1 MRSRKFVKT
10 RIVAE
15 TTPLHN
21 FTIPPRLSN
30 LGFWAPAGPTSH
42 MGAFK
47 LDFQDTETAFADKSN
62 SELKEK
68 YRLFKALN
76 SPVLNSLGT
85 KAATWALSLGL
96 PVKGLIKSTIYEQF
110 CGGETI
116 EESQSTVAR
125 LGDYGIGSILD
136 YSVEGKSSEEAFDY
150 TKNEILRNI
159 ERAKDD
165 PKIPF
170 SVFKMSGIAPL
181 GTLEKLS
188 NKKRLDAKGQAK
200 CERIHS
206 RVSEICEFAH
216 SVGQPVFIDAEETW
230 IQDAIDRLAA
240 EMMEKYNRESVI
252 VYNTVQMYRKDRLEF
267 LKESRRRA
275 HEEGYFYGVKIVRG
289 AYMEKERKRAAEMGY
304 ESPIHETKEDTDR
317 DYDAAVEYCMKH
329 IDEVSFINATHNE
342 KSTQNMVG
350 IMYERRV
357 LPNHPH
363 AHFAQ
368 LYGMSDNLSYVL
380 AKNGYNVTKYV
391 PYGPVED
398 SVPYLVR
405 RAEENTAIAGQMSR
419 ELDLIKKELKRRG
432 VL

>member
-1 MRSRKFVKT
+1 MRSPKFAKT
-10 RIVAE
+10 KILAE
-15 TTPLHN
+15 STTLHN
-21 FTIPPRLSN
+21 FTIPSGLSN
-30 LGFWAPAGPTSH
+30 LGFWAPAGPNSH

-62 SELKEK
+62 SELNEK

-76 SPVLNSLGT
+76 SPLLNSLGT
-85 KAATWALSLGL
+85 KAATFALSWGL

-116 EESQSTVAR
+116 EESQDTVTR
-125 LGDYGIGSILD
+125 LGRYGIGSILD
-136 YSVEGKSSEEAFDY
+136 YSVEGKSSEDDFDY
-150 TKNEILRNI
+150 TKNEILRTI

-165 PKIPF
+165 PDIPF

-181 GTLEKLS
+181 GTLEKMS
-188 NKKRLDAKGQAK
+188 SKKRLDAKGQAK

-206 RVSEICEFAH
+206 RVNEICEFAH
-216 SVGQPVFIDAEETW
+216 SVGQPIFIDAEETW
-230 IQDAIDRLAA
+230 IQDAIDRLAT

-267 LKESRRRA
+267 LKASRRRA

-289 AYMEKERKRAAEMGY
+289 AYMEKERERAAEMGY

-317 DYDAAVEYCMKH
+317 HYDAAVEYCLKH
-329 IDEVSFINATHNE
+329 IDEVSFINGTHNE
-342 KSTQNMVG
+342 ESTQNMVG
-350 IMYERRV
+350 LMYERRI

-363 AHFAQ
+363 AHFGQ

-432 VL
+432 LL

>member
-1 MRSRKFVKT
+1 
-10 RIVAE
+10 
-15 TTPLHN
+15 
-21 FTIPPRLSN
+21 
-30 LGFWAPAGPTSH
+30 
-42 MGAFK
+42 MGAYK

-76 SPVLNSLGT
+76 SPILNAFGT

-116 EESQSTVAR
+116 EESEETVAR
-125 LGDYGIGSILD
+125 LGKYGVGSILD
-136 YSVEGKSSEEAFDY
+136 YSVEGKSTEEDFDR
-150 TKNEILRNI
+150 TKNEIIRTI

-165 PKIPF
+165 PNIPF
-170 SVFKMSGIAPL
+170 SVFKMSGVAPL
-181 GTLEKLS
+181 GTLEKMS
-188 NKKRLDAKGQAK
+188 YKKRLDAKGQAK

-206 RVSEICEFAH
+206 RVNEICEFAH
-216 SVGQPVFIDAEETW
+216 SVGQPILIDAEETW
-230 IQDAIDRLAA
+230 IQDAIDRLAT
-240 EMMEKYNRESVI
+240 EMMERYNRESVI
-252 VYNTVQMYRKDRLEF
+252 VYNTAQMYRKDRLEF

-275 HEEGYFYGVKIVRG
+275 HAEGYFYGVKLVRG
-289 AYMEKERKRAAEMGY
+289 AYMEKERERAAQMGY

-317 DYDAAVEYCMKH
+317 DYDAAVEYCIKH
-329 IDEVSFINATHNE
+329 LDEVSFVNGTHNE
-342 KSTQNMVG
+342 KSTQNMVRL
-350 IMYERRV
+350 MYERRI

-368 LYGMSDNLSYVL
+368 LYGMSDNLSFVL

-405 RAEENTAIAGQMSR
+405 RAEENSAIAGQMSR
-419 ELDLIKKELKRRG
+419 ELLLVKQELQRRG
-432 VL
+432 VF